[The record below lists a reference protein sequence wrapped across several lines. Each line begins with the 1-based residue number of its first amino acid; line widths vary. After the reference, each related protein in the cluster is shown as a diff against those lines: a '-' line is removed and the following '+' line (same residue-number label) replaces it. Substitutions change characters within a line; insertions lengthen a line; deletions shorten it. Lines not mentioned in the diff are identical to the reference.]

1 MMDKDL
7 AEQLEHSSSEWIYIV
22 TWNNLL
28 KQLFT
33 PFEVEVIRSVGEL
46 EIGQIVWVSQVKVTQ
61 QLKTVY
67 IIKGKAYY
75 FFHFDIIVD

>member
-7 AEQLEHSSSEWIYIV
+7 AEQLEHSSSEWIYIL

-33 PFEVEVIRSVGEL
+33 PFEVEVIRSAGDL
-46 EIGQIVWVSQVKVTQ
+46 EIGQIVWVSQVKVTP

-67 IIKGKAYY
+67 IIEGKAYY

>member
-7 AEQLEHSSSEWIYIV
+7 AEQLEHSSSEWVYIV

-46 EIGQIVWVSQVKVTQ
+46 EIGQIVWVSQVKVTP

-67 IIKGKAYY
+67 IIEGKAYY

>member
-1 MMDKDL
+1 MMDKEL
-7 AEQLEHSSSEWIYIV
+7 AEQLEYSSSEWIYIL

-33 PFEVEVIRSVGEL
+33 PFEVEVIRSVGDL
-46 EIGQIVWVSQVKVTQ
+46 EIGQIVWVSQVKVTP

-67 IIKGKAYY
+67 IIEGKAYY
-75 FFHFDIIVD
+75 FFHFDIIID

>member
-7 AEQLEHSSSEWIYIV
+7 AEQLEYSSSEWIYIL

-33 PFEVEVIRSVGEL
+33 PFEVEVIRSVGAL
-46 EIGQIVWVSQVKVTQ
+46 EIGQIVWVSQVKVTP

>member
-7 AEQLEHSSSEWIYIV
+7 AEQLEHSSSEWIYIL

-33 PFEVEVIRSVGEL
+33 PFEVEVIRSVGDL
-46 EIGQIVWVSQVKVTQ
+46 EIGQIVWVSQVKVTP

>member
-46 EIGQIVWVSQVKVTQ
+46 EIGQIVWVSQVKVTP

-67 IIKGKAYY
+67 IIEGKAYY

>member
-7 AEQLEHSSSEWIYIV
+7 AEQLEHSSSEWVYIV

-33 PFEVEVIRSVGEL
+33 PFEVEVIRSVGDL
-46 EIGQIVWVSQVKVTQ
+46 EIGQIVWVSQVKVTP

-67 IIKGKAYY
+67 IIEGKAYY
-75 FFHFDIIVD
+75 FFHFDIIID

>member
-7 AEQLEHSSSEWIYIV
+7 AEQLEHSSSEWIYIL

-33 PFEVEVIRSVGEL
+33 PFEVEVIRSVGDL
-46 EIGQIVWVSQVKVTQ
+46 EIGQIVWVSQVKVTP

-67 IIKGKAYY
+67 IIEGKAYY
-75 FFHFDIIVD
+75 FFHFDIIID

>member
-7 AEQLEHSSSEWIYIV
+7 AEQLEHSSSDWMYIV

-46 EIGQIVWVSQVKVTQ
+46 EIGQIVWVSQVKVTP

-67 IIKGKAYY
+67 IIEGKAYY

>member
-7 AEQLEHSSSEWIYIV
+7 AEQLEHSSSEWVYIV

-33 PFEVEVIRSVGEL
+33 PFDVEVIRSVGEL
-46 EIGQIVWVSQVKVTQ
+46 EIGQIVWVSQVKVTP

-67 IIKGKAYY
+67 IIEGKAYY

>member
-1 MMDKDL
+1 MVDKDL
-7 AEQLEHSSSEWIYIV
+7 AEQLKYSSSDWIYIF
-22 TWNNLL
+22 TCNNLL

-33 PFEVEVIRSVGEL
+33 PFEVEVIRSVGAL
-46 EIGQIVWVSQVKVTQ
+46 EIGQIVWVSQVKVTP

-67 IIKGKAYY
+67 IIEGKAYY

>member
-7 AEQLEHSSSEWIYIV
+7 AEQLEHSSSEWIYIL

-33 PFEVEVIRSVGEL
+33 PFEVEVISSVGEL
-46 EIGQIVWVSQVKVTQ
+46 EIGQIVWVSQVKVTP

-67 IIKGKAYY
+67 IIEGKAYY

>member
-7 AEQLEHSSSEWIYIV
+7 AEQLKYSSSDWIYIV

-46 EIGQIVWVSQVKVTQ
+46 EIGQIVWVSQVKVTP

-67 IIKGKAYY
+67 IIEGKAYY
-75 FFHFDIIVD
+75 FFHFDIIID

>member
-1 MMDKDL
+1 MIDKDL
-7 AEQLEHSSSEWIYIV
+7 AEQLEYSSSEWIYV
-22 TWNNLL
+22 FTWNNLL

-46 EIGQIVWVSQVKVTQ
+46 EIGQIVWVSQVKVTP

-67 IIKGKAYY
+67 IIEGKAYY
-75 FFHFDIIVD
+75 YFHYDIIVD

>member
-1 MMDKDL
+1 MMDKYL
-7 AEQLEHSSSEWIYIV
+7 AEQLEHSSSEWIYIL

-33 PFEVEVIRSVGEL
+33 PFEVEVIRSVGDL
-46 EIGQIVWVSQVKVTQ
+46 EIGQIVWVSQVKVTP

-67 IIKGKAYY
+67 IIEGKAYY

>member
-7 AEQLEHSSSEWIYIV
+7 AEQLEHSSSEWVYIV

-33 PFEVEVIRSVGEL
+33 PFEVEVIRSVGDL
-46 EIGQIVWVSQVKVTQ
+46 EIGQIVWVSQVKVTP

-67 IIKGKAYY
+67 IIEGKAYY

>member
-1 MMDKDL
+1 M
-7 AEQLEHSSSEWIYIV
+7 
-22 TWNNLL
+22 L

-33 PFEVEVIRSVGEL
+33 PFEVEVIRSVSAL
-46 EIGQIVWVSQVKVTQ
+46 EIGQIVWVSQEKVIP

-75 FFHFDIIVD
+75 FLHFDIIVDQP

>member
-1 MMDKDL
+1 MDKDL
-7 AEQLEHSSSEWIYIV
+7 AEQLEHSSSEWIYIL

-33 PFEVEVIRSVGEL
+33 PFEVEVIRSVGDL
-46 EIGQIVWVSQVKVTQ
+46 EIGQIVWVSQVKVTP

-67 IIKGKAYY
+67 IIEGKAYY

>member
-7 AEQLEHSSSEWIYIV
+7 AEQLKYSSSDWIYIV

-33 PFEVEVIRSVGEL
+33 PFKVAVKASVGEL
-46 EIGQIVWVSQVKVTQ
+46 EIGQIVWVSQVKVTPQ
-61 QLKTVY
+61 IKTVY
-67 IIKGKAYY
+67 IIEGKAYY

>member
-7 AEQLEHSSSEWIYIV
+7 AEQLKYSSSDWIYIV

-33 PFEVEVIRSVGEL
+33 PFKVAVISSVGEL
-46 EIGQIVWVSQVKVTQ
+46 EICQMVWVSQVKVTP

-67 IIKGKAYY
+67 IIEGKAYY

>member
-7 AEQLEHSSSEWIYIV
+7 AEQLEHSSSEWVYIV

>member
-33 PFEVEVIRSVGEL
+33 PFEVEVIRSVGAL
-46 EIGQIVWVSQVKVTQ
+46 EIGQIVWVSQVKVTP

-67 IIKGKAYY
+67 IIEGKAYY